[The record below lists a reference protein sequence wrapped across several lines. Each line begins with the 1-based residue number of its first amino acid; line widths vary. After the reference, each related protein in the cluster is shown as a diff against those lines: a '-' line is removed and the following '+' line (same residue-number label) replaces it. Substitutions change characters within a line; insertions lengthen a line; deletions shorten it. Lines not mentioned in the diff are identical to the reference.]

1 MTPELRE
8 IFKENYL
15 VCGLEPSAVEQ
26 VADLAEV
33 ERKLARESLIRI
45 NEKSSDL
52 YVILAGRVIIMTAD
66 GDKLAE
72 VGPGSVLG
80 EMALIDDRPR
90 SAEVT
95 CLGITT
101 VARIPSKELRK
112 FMWQNKDIGFI
123 ILANL
128 ARVLSGRLRQA
139 DAKIDELMGSPD
151 DPWKDSL

>member
-1 MTPELRE
+1 MTDTLAA
-8 IFKENYL
+8 FKQNYL
-15 VCGLEPSAVEQ
+15 VCGLSDEAIAQ
-26 VADLAEV
+26 VAAMGKIE
-33 ERKLARESLIRI
+33 KHLARETLIRV

-52 YVILAGRVIIMTAD
+52 YVVLDGRVIIMTAD

-80 EMALIDDRPR
+80 EMALVDDRPR
-90 SAEVT
+90 SAEVV
-95 CLGITT
+95 CLGITN
-101 VARIPSKELRK
+101 VARIPAQDLRK

-139 DAKIDELMGSPD
+139 DAKIDDLMGCPD
-151 DPWKDSL
+151 NPWKDSL